1 MPQMLRKAMDFLGL
15 LPDQEYEDGLPVDG
29 YDPTGAEHAAPEP
42 APSGA
47 VRALPRDR
55 AVAAERAQDEG
66 GGSGARSRPGVVR
79 SIAPATAASN
89 GPAAGGA
96 KPHTVAP
103 VSFQEAQEVAD
114 HYLAGTPV
122 ILNLQGAERDLS
134 RRLVDFASGLC
145 YGLRGQMERVT
156 TQVYLLTPTNV
167 EVSAEDR
174 RRLHAHTPV

>member
-15 LPDQEYEDGLPVDG
+15 LPDQEYDEGVPLDE
-29 YDPTGAEHAAPEP
+29 YDPPAGARPVAEE

-47 VRALPRDR
+47 VRALPR
-55 AVAAERAQDEG
+55 ERAHPADPPNG
-66 GGSGARSRPGVVR
+66 GGVPRRPRPGLVR
-79 SIAPATAASN
+79 SIATDGAPA
-89 GPAAGGA
+89 GA

-103 VSFQEAQEVAD
+103 SSFLEAQEVAD
-114 HYLAGTPV
+114 RYMAGTPV

-167 EVSAEDR
+167 EVSAEER
-174 RRLHAHTPV
+174 RRLHDRAPA